1 MGRYP
6 KGFRKMSVV
15 RLKGRDNIVE
25 LSERLG
31 IHRRLLSK
39 WRDQM
44 EPIEDG
50 DGHRSTLANVR
61 CSDS

>member
-1 MGRYP
+1 
-6 KGFRKMSVV
+6 MSVV